1 VADPEI
7 DRLAKQL
14 GSHRPDVRR
23 LLDIAARS
31 ADGARIAKNLLRAR
45 LRQAG
50 MDPDD
55 LSAFSM
61 VTELPP
67 GRFRIGHVI
76 NGSAE
81 GPVLALPE
89 GCRSDIQ
96 HTAVVGE
103 TRYGKSWL
111 LLSICRQHISAGGCC
126 WMLDPEGEFHLLV
139 NAVAEPFRPL
149 VLAPRHLRINF
160 FQPPADAIPWKTWLE
175 DLCLLFRQEM
185 YLRDGSINLFDMEM
199 RRLIEGKGIVGGRPQ
214 FPSLTATLEHFKNL
228 KFGGGKV
235 RSNTW
240 LESLVNRIGM
250 LCNVFEE
257 SSHVTHS
264 DMLPQLAGRSVVFHL
279 RGLRGLPL
287 QFLVHYL
294 VTWLARYR
302 EIVTV

>member
-1 VADPEI
+1 MVDPEI
-7 DRLAKQL
+7 ERLAKLL
-14 GSHRPDVRR
+14 GIHRPDVRR

-31 ADGARIAKNLLRAR
+31 ADGARLAKNLFRAKV
-45 LRQAG
+45 RQAG
-50 MDPDD
+50 MDPNDPA
-55 LSAFSM
+55 AFSR

-76 NGSAE
+76 NGDAE

-89 GCRSDIQ
+89 GSRSDIQ
-96 HTAVVGE
+96 HTAIAGA
-103 TRYGKSWL
+103 TRYGKSWM
-111 LLSICRQHISAGGCC
+111 LLSLCRQHISAGGSC
-126 WMLDPEGEFHLLV
+126 WIIDPEGEFPVLV
-139 NAVAEPFRPL
+139 HAVAESFKPL

-160 FQPPADAIPWKTWLE
+160 FQPPADVVLWKTWLE
-175 DLCLLFRQEM
+175 DICLLFRQELF
-185 YLRDGSINLFDMEM
+185 LRDGSLNLFDMEM
-199 RRLIEGKGIVGGRPQ
+199 RRLIEGKGLVGGRPQ
-214 FPSLTATLEHFKNL
+214 FPSLAATLEHFKNL

-257 SSHVTHS
+257 TAHVTHS
-264 DMLPQLAGRSVVFHL
+264 DMLTQLAGRSVIFYL

-294 VTWLARYR
+294 VTWLARCR
-302 EIVTV
+302 EGVTA